1 MAIHFAGIPGSKLI
15 DGRTGEII
23 GTFDEHGLLTD
34 TAIKENAANSLMT
47 RIACSLKP
55 GYKITVKALAGE
67 DAQEGVRLNIAGGPL
82 PYPFTVKTDAYG
94 TAEIWLAPGT
104 YRVLA
109 SKEGFAGAEAGIAVT
124 TASKTVDI
132 EIAEG

>member
-23 GTFDEHGLLTD
+23 GTFDAHGLLTD

-47 RIACSLKP
+47 RIAYSLKP
-55 GYKITVKALAGE
+55 GYKITMTARAGG

-82 PYPFTVKTDAYG
+82 PYPFTVKTDASG

-109 SKEGFAGAEAGIAVT
+109 SKEGFAGAEDRITVT